1 MHCCV
6 CACVVV
12 NQVVIGAHGR
22 LKNWVMNRM
31 LDIDNI
37 VILVFDEA
45 DEMLKAD
52 SFLDD
57 TGAVGRRPLF

>member
-1 MHCCV
+1 MI
-6 CACVVV
+6 
-12 NQVVIGAHGR
+12 IGTHGR
-22 LKNWVMNRM
+22 LKNWVSRRQ

-52 SFLDD
+52 SFTDD
-57 TGAVGRRPLF
+57 TGGWVCGQYGCVCVPVCV